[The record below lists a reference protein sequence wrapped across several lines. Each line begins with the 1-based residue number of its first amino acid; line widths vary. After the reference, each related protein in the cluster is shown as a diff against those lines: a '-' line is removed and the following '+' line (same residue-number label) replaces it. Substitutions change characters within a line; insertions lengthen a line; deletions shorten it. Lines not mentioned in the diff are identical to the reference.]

1 MCYSR
6 LWMGWRWSI

>member
-6 LWMGWRWSI
+6 WWMGWRWSI